1 MQQIKCILPALH
13 THTHHTTRTDTRTH
27 THKHTTCTCT
37 HTAWINEFLIDKM
50 VISDTNNVMHVLS
63 TRSLLLNIKHYTTT
77 TSDIFARN
85 KIYQVACY
93 CSKKKRHF
101 CLAGRKRVCVCVLRG
116 GGGDRGV
123 KDVQRGRGPGEF
135 LAEDETYA
143 KLCSYLFQT

>member
-1 MQQIKCILPALH
+1 MHFTGITH
-13 THTHHTTRTDTRTH
+13 THTPHHTHRQTHARTH
-27 THKHTTCTCT
+27 THKHTTCIHT

-50 VISDTNNVMHVLS
+50 VISDTNNVRHVLS

-93 CSKKKRHF
+93 CLKKKRHF
-101 CLAGRKRVCVCVLRG
+101 RLAGRKRVCVCAGGG
-116 GGGDRGV
+116 GGGDWGV
-123 KDVQRGRGPGEF
+123 TDVQRGRGPGEF